1 MSVSFRVGGKTS
13 LMPPLEVGGDG
24 SLTIGGVEIEELA
37 ERYGTPLYVTDEGR
51 LRMNYRRLR
60 AAFEKW
66 YPKFRVNY
74 AIKANSNLSVISI
87 LRQEGAGADCSNMEE
102 ITLARMAGVPSSRI
116 IYTGNYNSDEE
127 LREALESGVTV
138 NLDDVDLLPRLL
150 RHGTP
155 EMLSFRVNPGV
166 GAGSHPGLV
175 VGGERSKF
183 GVEEARVID
192 GYRMAKE
199 AGVRRFGLHMMT
211 GSNVLDPEYFPAATS
226 KLLEIGERITRT
238 LGVEF
243 EFIDIGGGFGVPY
256 RPEDKPLD
264 IERVAEAVCS
274 TVNHHLEGGGLSGQP
289 YLTVEPGRFLV
300 ADTTILIGKVHHVK
314 KTSNQVFVGTDI
326 GMNTLIR
333 PMLYGAYHHIYVLG
347 KNQAEL
353 TQTVNITGQ
362 ICENTDMLAV
372 NRRIP
377 HVEAGDLIVVTTVG
391 AYGFSMSSQ
400 YNNRPRPA
408 EVLVKNG
415 EAEIIRQ
422 RENVF
427 DLIQKQHIPPRLL
440 S

>member
-1 MSVSFRVGGKTS
+1 
-13 LMPPLEVGGDG
+13 
-24 SLTIGGVEIEELA
+24 
-37 ERYGTPLYVTDEGR
+37 
-51 LRMNYRRLR
+51 
-60 AAFEKW
+60 
-66 YPKFRVNY
+66 
-74 AIKANSNLSVISI
+74 
-87 LRQEGAGADCSNMEE
+87 
-102 ITLARMAGVPSSRI
+102 
-116 IYTGNYNSDEE
+116 
-127 LREALESGVTV
+127 
-138 NLDDVDLLPRLL
+138 
-150 RHGTP
+150 
-155 EMLSFRVNPGV
+155 
-166 GAGSHPGLV
+166 
-175 VGGERSKF
+175 
-183 GVEEARVID
+183 
-192 GYRMAKE
+192 
-199 AGVRRFGLHMMT
+199 MMT
-211 GSNVLDPEYFPAATS
+211 GSNVLDPEYFPATTS

-377 HVEAGDLIVVTTVG
+377 HVEAGDLVVVTTVG

-400 YNNRPRPA
+400 YNNRPRP
-408 EVLVKNG
+408 
-415 EAEIIRQ
+415 
-422 RENVF
+422 
-427 DLIQKQHIPPRLL
+427 PRF